1 MKRTVISL
9 ITAVAILALFGTLEL
24 TVLTKGFSELN
35 SLLEEMLIEADCRT
49 ITEERFQ
56 SAVDYWE
63 KLRKKAEC
71 ILSHG
76 DLSEINMR
84 MNECMSFIHNEDYRQ
99 AYMQIKVMLFL
110 SEYLPRLL
118 IPGITTIF

>member
-9 ITAVAILALFGTLEL
+9 FVALVLLGFFGAAEM
-24 TVLTKGFSELN
+24 VVMTKGFSELN
-35 SLLEEMLIEADCRT
+35 GMLGEMLSEADKET
-49 ITEERFQ
+49 IDEVKFQ
-56 SAVDYWE
+56 SVMNYWE
-63 KLRKKAEC
+63 KLRPKAEC
-71 ILSHG
+71 IVNHG

-84 MNECMSFIHNEDYRQ
+84 MNECMSFIHNEEYAE

-110 SEYLPRLL
+110 SEYIPELI